1 MQWKRVEDHT
11 LIELSEQ
18 GLTNADISR
27 QTGISAVAVGKRLK
41 RIRKQMQPLP
51 ESFEKLTD
59 KQKSFCEA
67 VAGGMSK
74 TAAAL
79 QVYDCNSRESAKAL
93 SSKLMTDPNIND
105 SIQTLLHTAGAGR
118 MVRVSR
124 MAQMINSSDNA
135 ASARMIELAAKM
147 TGELVERTEI
157 GFDSNLIRQLIQ
169 SLPDKPEA
177 IEAEFTPID

>member
-11 LIELSEQ
+11 LIELAEQ

-27 QTGISAVAVGKRLK
+27 QVGISAVAVGKRMK

-93 SSKLMTDPNIND
+93 SSKLMADPHISE
-105 SIQTLLHTAGAGR
+105 SIHDLLHTAGAGR

-124 MAQMINSSDNA
+124 MAQMINSPDNA
-135 ASARMIELAAKM
+135 AAARMIELAAKM
-147 TGELVERTEI
+147 TGELVERVEVGI
-157 GFDSNLIRQLIQ
+157 DSNLIRQLIQ
-169 SLPDKPEA
+169 SIPDNQPV
-177 IEAEFTPID
+177 IDITPATE